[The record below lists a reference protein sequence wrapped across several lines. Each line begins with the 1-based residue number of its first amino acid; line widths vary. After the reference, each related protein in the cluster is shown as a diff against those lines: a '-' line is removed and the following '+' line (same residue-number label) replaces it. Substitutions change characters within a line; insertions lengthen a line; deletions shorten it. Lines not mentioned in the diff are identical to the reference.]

1 MARVGRYF
9 AISWPQGEAL
19 KGKRQDR
26 GRPWKTTLT
35 EEQITSIRVRAD
47 QAHSGRRSRYG
58 GGFLRS
64 APSLI
69 SRRRSFPGARP
80 GSFYPFQQVLPCFL
94 DICRCVYVSVVM
106 DSASRTVPFPN

>member
-80 GSFYPFQQVLPCFL
+80 GSFEQADSPPPPWPPQVLH
-94 DICRCVYVSVVM
+94 
-106 DSASRTVPFPN
+106 SRRRS